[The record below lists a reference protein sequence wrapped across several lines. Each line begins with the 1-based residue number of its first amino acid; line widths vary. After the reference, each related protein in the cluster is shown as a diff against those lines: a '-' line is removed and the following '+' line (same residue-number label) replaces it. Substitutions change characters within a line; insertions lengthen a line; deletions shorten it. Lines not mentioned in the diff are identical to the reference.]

1 MKAFI
6 VLIFVAITHAGAAQY
21 APDVA
26 VSTQHRTQDV
36 WGNYNF
42 GYDEKHATGGSW
54 RKESSDASGNTVGS
68 YGLYDAD
75 GRVRIVNYIADKFGF
90 RAMVA
95 TNEHGTAASSPA
107 GVGIN
112 APMGPIGLHIDDED
126 NGGAENAFEAV
137 EPVAVFAPAPV
148 ASPVSK
154 LSPVSSFKRLPQPSG

>member
-1 MKAFI
+1 MALGLSPCVRPLLRKREFACQRHCESGNGALLDGSDDSCEEYNVFI

-68 YGLYDAD
+68 YGLYDA
-75 GRVRIVNYIADKFGF
+75 
-90 RAMVA
+90 
-95 TNEHGTAASSPA
+95 
-107 GVGIN
+107 
-112 APMGPIGLHIDDED
+112 
-126 NGGAENAFEAV
+126 
-137 EPVAVFAPAPV
+137 
-148 ASPVSK
+148 
-154 LSPVSSFKRLPQPSG
+154 